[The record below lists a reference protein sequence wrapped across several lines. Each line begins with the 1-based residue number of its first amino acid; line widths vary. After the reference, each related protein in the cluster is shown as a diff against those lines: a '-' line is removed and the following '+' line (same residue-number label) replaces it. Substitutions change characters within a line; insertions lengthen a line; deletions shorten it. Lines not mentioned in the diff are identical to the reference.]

1 MTQLAL
7 DLRTSVLTVLQRHIG
22 AGHGITA
29 KELAAAAGI
38 TEREVRVQVS
48 ALREDGIAVCGHP
61 RTGYFIAETP
71 EELETTVEY
80 LKGRALHSL
89 RLASRLSKIPL
100 PDLIG
105 QLRLP
110 T

>member
-22 AGHGITA
+22 ADRGITA
-29 KELAAAAGI
+29 RDLAAAASI
-38 TEREVRVQVS
+38 TEREVRAQVS
-48 ALREDGIAVCGHP
+48 ALREEGIAVCGHP
-61 RTGYFIAETP
+61 RTGYFIARTP
-71 EELETTVEY
+71 AELETTVEY

-89 RLASRLSKIPL
+89 RLASRLTRIPL

-105 QLRLP
+105 QLKLK

>member
-22 AGHGITA
+22 ADHGITA
-29 KELAAAAGI
+29 LRLALAAGI
-38 TEREVRVQVS
+38 TTREVRAQVS

-61 RTGYFIAETP
+61 RTGYFIARTP
-71 EELETTVEY
+71 AELETTVEY

-89 RLASRLSKIPL
+89 RLASRLTRIPL

-105 QLRLP
+105 QLKLK

>member
-1 MTQLAL
+1 MNQLAL
-7 DLRTSVLTVLQRHIG
+7 DLRTSVLTVLQGHIG
-22 AGHGITA
+22 AHCGITA
-29 KELAAAAGI
+29 KDLAAQAGMN
-38 TEREVRVQVS
+38 EREVRAQVS

-71 EELETTVEY
+71 AELETTVEY
-80 LKGRALHSL
+80 LTGRALHSL
-89 RLASRLSKIPL
+89 RLASRLTRIPL

-105 QLRLP
+105 QLKLK